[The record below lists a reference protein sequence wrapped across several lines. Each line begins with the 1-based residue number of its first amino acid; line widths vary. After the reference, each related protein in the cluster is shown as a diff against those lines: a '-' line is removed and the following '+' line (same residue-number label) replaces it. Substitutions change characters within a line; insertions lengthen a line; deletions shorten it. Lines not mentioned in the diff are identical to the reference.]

1 MSQFNRSETNR
12 DGFLRQDT
20 RGQWYAD
27 YKCHEELRRL
37 LTPNGKMYG
46 RKRLNLTASEQ
57 RKVAQA
63 IKRARHMALL
73 PFTSA
78 TRCCLTRDCAAT
90 NQSGAFAVWSLPDG
104 SGFSADGANTADPAD
119 STGAEKTT
127 GCRLL
132 RPPRKLRCAFATSRR
147 F

>member
-1 MSQFNRSETNR
+1 MSQFIRSETNR

-78 TRCCLTRDCAAT
+78 TL
-90 NQSGAFAVWSLPDG
+90 
-104 SGFSADGANTADPAD
+104 
-119 STGAEKTT
+119 
-127 GCRLL
+127 
-132 RPPRKLRCAFATSRR
+132 
-147 F
+147 

>member
-1 MSQFNRSETNR
+1 MDFFVR
-12 DGFLRQDT
+12 T

-63 IKRARHMALL
+63 IKRTPHGPLALHFRHALTEL
-73 PFTSA
+73 PETP
-78 TRCCLTRDCAAT
+78 LTQQNKTESRLWQLGVDPCPLINHRVDQVAL
-90 NQSGAFAVWSLPDG
+90 NESLGP
-104 SGFSADGANTADPAD
+104 S
-119 STGAEKTT
+119 
-127 GCRLL
+127 
-132 RPPRKLRCAFATSRR
+132 
-147 F
+147 

>member
-1 MSQFNRSETNR
+1 MRAGLWYNFPSTPSLSALSEGNSQNAEFPGLEPQDVSIQPQRANR

-78 TRCCLTRDCAAT
+78 TL
-90 NQSGAFAVWSLPDG
+90 
-104 SGFSADGANTADPAD
+104 
-119 STGAEKTT
+119 
-127 GCRLL
+127 
-132 RPPRKLRCAFATSRR
+132 
-147 F
+147 

>member
-27 YKCHEELRRL
+27 YKFHEELRRL

-46 RKRLNLTASEQ
+46 RKRLNLTASEH

-63 IKRARHMALL
+63 ITRARHMALL

-78 TRCCLTRDCAAT
+78 TL
-90 NQSGAFAVWSLPDG
+90 
-104 SGFSADGANTADPAD
+104 
-119 STGAEKTT
+119 
-127 GCRLL
+127 
-132 RPPRKLRCAFATSRR
+132 
-147 F
+147 